1 MKQFLRGEQG
11 NAVICEGARVGWVLS
26 LLHWCSHP
34 PTRPQSLLCLIV
46 VVHQPVIVRDYWQLT
61 SAHMDNNDGQSS
73 STSSRD
79 SEGTPRTSGKCT
91 RQTRLF
97 VGPTRQTDIPGEWI
111 ATNPPDWV
119 KRLLPYFYLMEDP
132 RAKPKVNSRTEWIFF
147 CRTCHL
153 DRSSTKGIKARD
165 AHNVEAHL
173 KVGLR

>member
-1 MKQFLRGEQG
+1 MQSPAYSP
-11 NAVICEGARVGWVLS
+11 AVTVVS
-26 LLHWCSHP
+26 YCSRP
-34 PTRPQSLLCLIV
+34 PTCNCERLLTINICT
-46 VVHQPVIVRDYWQLT
+46 Q
-61 SAHMDNNDGQSS
+61 DNNDGQSS